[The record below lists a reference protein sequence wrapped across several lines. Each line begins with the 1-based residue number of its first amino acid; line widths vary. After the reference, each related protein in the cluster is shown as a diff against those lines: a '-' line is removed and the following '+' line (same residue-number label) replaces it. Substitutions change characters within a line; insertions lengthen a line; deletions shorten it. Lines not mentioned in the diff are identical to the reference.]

1 MWWWW
6 GCDRRGDFSSGS
18 HPLRIETCSQ
28 HQIQANFRIRWIDVL
43 VVSILLEV
51 REESKCRRATV
62 DTARGRDVW
71 GFGQMMTLRQVEVI
85 RAVMVTGTIGGAAKL
100 LNVSAP
106 GISRLVKYT
115 ERSLGIRFFQRQ
127 NGRYFPTP
135 EAQNI
140 FEQINGV
147 YKKVDDLTEIISKI
161 GHGALSELRIGSV
174 PSISQVM
181 VPRAIERVRR
191 RYPDLRVDINVLK
204 IEEAVDFLLLGRG
217 DCVAMSYRL
226 DHSGLDFLP
235 LASGELYCIVP
246 DGHELAGRRQISAA
260 EIIRYPLIGIDPTDP
275 YGGIMAEIF
284 ARQKLDYDIPIRAPV
299 KAGLGIAVID
309 QFTVAHGGYPGIEM
323 LRIVE
328 PTRFD
333 TYIAVKRGAPL
344 SLHIEH
350 FIECLRS
357 EMRAVGPD
365 KPTPRKS
372 DPKPRRK

>member
-1 MWWWW
+1 
-6 GCDRRGDFSSGS
+6 
-18 HPLRIETCSQ
+18 
-28 HQIQANFRIRWIDVL
+28 
-43 VVSILLEV
+43 
-51 REESKCRRATV
+51 
-62 DTARGRDVW
+62 
-71 GFGQMMTLRQVEVI
+71 MMTLRQVEVV

-115 ERSLGIRFFQRQ
+115 EKSLGIRFFQRQ
-127 NGRYFPTP
+127 NGRYYPTP
-135 EAQNI
+135 EAQTI

-161 GHGALSELRIGSV
+161 GRGALSELRIGSV

-191 RYPDLRVDINVLK
+191 RYPGLRIDINILK
-204 IEEAVDFLLLGRG
+204 IEEAIDYLMLGKG

-226 DHSGLDFLP
+226 DHPGLDFMP

-246 DGHELAGRRQISAA
+246 EGHELSGRKQVAA
-260 EIIRYPLIGIDPTDP
+260 REIVGYPLIGIDPNDP
-275 YGGIMAEIF
+275 YGRIMAEIF
-284 ARQKLDYDIPIRAPV
+284 ARDNLAYDITIRARFGTTVCALV

-309 QFTVAHGGYPGIEM
+309 QFTVAHGGYPGVEL
-323 LRIVE
+323 LRITE
-328 PTRFD
+328 RTRFD

-350 FIECLRS
+350 FIECLRG
-357 EMRAVGPD
+357 EMRSVEPGAASKKPAVPR
-365 KPTPRKS
+365 PRK
-372 DPKPRRK
+372 K

>member
-1 MWWWW
+1 
-6 GCDRRGDFSSGS
+6 
-18 HPLRIETCSQ
+18 
-28 HQIQANFRIRWIDVL
+28 
-43 VVSILLEV
+43 
-51 REESKCRRATV
+51 
-62 DTARGRDVW
+62 
-71 GFGQMMTLRQVEVI
+71 MMTLRQVEVI

-115 ERSLGIRFFQRQ
+115 EKSLGIRFFQRQ
-127 NGRYFPTP
+127 SGRYFPTP

-174 PSISQVM
+174 PSIAQVM

-191 RYPDLRVDINVLK
+191 RYPDLRIDINILK

-235 LASGELYCIVP
+235 LASGELFCIVP
-246 DGHELAGRRQISAA
+246 VGHELAGRRQISAA
-260 EIIRYPLIGIDPTDP
+260 EIVRYPLIGIDPTDP
-275 YGGIMAEIF
+275 YGRIMAEIF
-284 ARQKLDYDIPIRAPV
+284 ARKKLNYDMTIRARFGTTVCALV

-309 QFTVAHGGYPGIEM
+309 QFTVAHGGFPGVEL

-328 PTRFD
+328 STKFE

-344 SLHIEH
+344 SLYIEH
-350 FIECLRS
+350 FIHCLRL
-357 EMRAVGPD
+357 EMQAGGLGRNGPSKVAV
-365 KPTPRKS
+365 RV
-372 DPKPRRK
+372 PKK